1 MLSISKYV
9 VPVDS
14 AFRGRSLNE
23 RVLKQRFSKWNQI
36 VTKMSKFL
44 EYKNQPP

>member
-23 RVLKQRFSKWNQI
+23 RVLKQKFSKWNQI
-36 VTKMSKFL
+36 VTKL
-44 EYKNQPP
+44 